1 MSVGTR
7 RHQGN
12 HRMINMHSSA
22 CVAGGTVS
30 AVYTQ
35 VSLADIYIVISV
47 QPGKKRRRK
56 KKKKGKKR
64 SAVAI

>member
-1 MSVGTR
+1 MSVGT

-22 CVAGGTVS
+22 CVAWGTVS

-56 KKKKGKKR
+56 KR